1 VSLVKN
7 DSPLM
12 LNLRQY
18 SDLVVDIVAVA
29 VAGIGAAGAAAAVET
44 DCAEDDAVATI
55 HRVSDD
61 VVGFVVD
68 CN

>member
-1 VSLVKN
+1 
-7 DSPLM
+7 M

-18 SDLVVDIVAVA
+18 SDLVVDNVA

-44 DCAEDDAVATI
+44 DCAEDNAVATI

-61 VVGFVVD
+61 VLGFVVD